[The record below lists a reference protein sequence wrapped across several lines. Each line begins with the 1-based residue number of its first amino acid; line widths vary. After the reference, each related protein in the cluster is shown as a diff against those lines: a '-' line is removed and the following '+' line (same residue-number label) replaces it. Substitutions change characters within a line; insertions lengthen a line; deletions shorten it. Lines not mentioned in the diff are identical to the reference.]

1 MTTLHA
7 IWTVDDKTVLINYL
21 NKHQAKAGDGL
32 SFKMSKWNGVAV
44 KVVEST
50 MKGGP
55 KDRTGC
61 KNKWVCVCIHCFILT
76 INPFQWFLIQLKKL
90 YEIVDNL
97 KQQLGFK
104 WDECNGANIGPES
117 QTVWD
122 AYIIVS
128 SQMCHLLHCTNSYE
142 EKTKSSSIPE

>member
-61 KNKWVCVCIHCFILT
+61 KNKWACVCIHCFILT
-76 INPFQWFLIQLKKL
+76 INPFQWFPTQLKKL
-90 YEIVDNL
+90 YEIVDDL

-104 WDECNGANIGPES
+104 WDEHNGADIGPES
-117 QTVWD
+117 QAVWD
-122 AYIIVS
+122 AYIIVN
-128 SQMCHLLHCTNSYE
+128 SQMRHLLHHTNSYE
-142 EKTKSSSIPE
+142 EKTKSGSILE